1 MKKCAEINKTLNLSH
16 VMGSCSVLWRRY
28 EYYGSYQ
35 KHDIS
40 SRVIFIDPIYDRAFG
55 QGLKK
60 KRSRPKLVAGIGQKI
75 VSKTLRF
82 RAYPT
87 RDQMILIWKTF
98 GCERF
103 VWNHLLAEK
112 IDHYEKTG
120 KKLTNTPA
128 HLKKLFPFLK
138 EPDCQALCN
147 IQVDLE
153 KSWNATTAKGK
164 FPDFWKKGDGHRSYT
179 TNWINNNIRI
189 LQNKNVKGKEAGA
202 IETYL
207 LLPKLGLVRINCH
220 RDIPTGWQIK
230 NVTVKETA
238 SGKFFVS
245 IGFDAVIDIPKPVM
259 KFEKVEALDYSSSN
273 LMVSHSG
280 QFDVL
285 KEEIAWYRDLE
296 KKIASEQRKLSRMV
310 KGSKNYYKQLHKIGK
325 LHEKA
330 ANRRKDFLHKLSC
343 RMANTFDAVVLE
355 DINLREMA
363 RKLTAEEKEMLV
375 KLGLI
380 PLQLGKATMDNGFGM
395 FRTFL
400 AYKMKDRGKVVVKV
414 DKYFPS
420 TQLCSS
426 CGYKNP
432 ALKDVSIREWTC
444 PECGER
450 HDRDKNA
457 CKNLLD
463 EGIRLLNRWTSG
475 DSSLLLNP
483 QGFLS
488 EKKPHLQKDGE

>member
-1 MKKCAEINKTLNLSH
+1 M
-16 VMGSCSVLWRRY
+16 
-28 EYYGSYQ
+28 
-35 KHDIS
+35 
-40 SRVIFIDPIYDRAFG
+40 
-55 QGLKK
+55 
-60 KRSRPKLVAGIGQKI
+60 
-75 VSKTLRF
+75 
-82 RAYPT
+82 
-87 RDQMILIWKTF
+87 
-98 GCERF
+98 
-103 VWNHLLAEK
+103 
-112 IDHYEKTG
+112 
-120 KKLTNTPA
+120 
-128 HLKKLFPFLK
+128 
-138 EPDCQALCN
+138 
-147 IQVDLE
+147 
-153 KSWNATTAKGK
+153 
-164 FPDFWKKGDGHRSYT
+164 
-179 TNWINNNIRI
+179 
-189 LQNKNVKGKEAGA
+189 
-202 IETYL
+202 
-207 LLPKLGLVRINCH
+207 PKLGLVRINCH

-245 IGFDAVIDIPKPVM
+245 IGFDAVIDIPKPVK

-280 QFDVL
+280 QFDVI

-343 RMANTFDAVVLE
+343 RMANTFDTVILE
-355 DINLREMA
+355 DIDLREMV

-444 PECGER
+444 PECGKH

-457 CKNLLD
+457 CKNLLA

-475 DSSLLLNP
+475 DSSLILDSY
-483 QGFLS
+483 GFLS
-488 EKKPHLQKDGE
+488 EKKPHLQQDGE